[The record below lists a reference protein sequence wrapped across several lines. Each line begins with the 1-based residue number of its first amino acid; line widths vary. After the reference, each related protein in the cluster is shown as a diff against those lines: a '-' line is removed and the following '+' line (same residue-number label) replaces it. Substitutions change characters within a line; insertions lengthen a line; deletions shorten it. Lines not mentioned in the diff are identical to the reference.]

1 VDRLDL
7 TGASVG
13 ELGRLYRSILAE
25 LRRRG
30 VIRTGNAP
38 VGDYAEWLVA
48 RASGGTLAPNTSQSS
63 WDVEA
68 PDGEHLQV
76 KSRFVTD
83 PGNTGERQLSPF
95 RSWDF
100 DAAVIVLFDD
110 DFAVWRA
117 AKLPQSAIEADSAY
131 VGHVNGYRVIA
142 RDPLLD
148 AGEDWT
154 ERLRVAA
161 EEST

>member
-1 VDRLDL
+1 MDRLDL

-76 KSRFVTD
+76 KSRFVAD
-83 PGNTGERQLSPF
+83 PGNAGERQLSPF

-117 AKLPQSAIEADSAY
+117 AKVPQSAIEAASAY
-131 VGHVNGYRVIA
+131 VEHVNGYRVIA